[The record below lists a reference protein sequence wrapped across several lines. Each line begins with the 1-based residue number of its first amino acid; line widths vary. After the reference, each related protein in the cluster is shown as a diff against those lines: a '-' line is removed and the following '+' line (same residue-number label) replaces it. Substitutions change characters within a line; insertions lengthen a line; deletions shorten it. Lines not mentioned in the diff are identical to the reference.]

1 MFGKRKDSNDGKRM
15 PSATGHVPSVENGPS
30 RPAYVI
36 ERYAAYYP
44 MNNRRRGM
52 ALIFSHY
59 KFAVQH
65 QNLPAREGNEVD
77 CKRLTETLQ
86 MFGFDVHI
94 YRDHKL
100 EEIKAVTRKVSQMD
114 HKDNDCLLVA
124 VLTHGEDG
132 DIVFAHDCAYQFPV
146 IWSQFTADSCPS
158 LAGRPKIFL
167 IQACRGTHLET
178 GVKVQRDG
186 IARYS
191 IPTHA
196 DFLFAYATIPGFMAF
211 RNTSDGSWF
220 ISELCNEMRD
230 NGHKYDFLT
239 LLTFVAQKVAF
250 EHESV
255 SNHQEF
261 NMRKQM
267 PCIVSML
274 TRVLLFN
281 SV

>member
-1 MFGKRKDSNDGKRM
+1 MFGKKKDTIDGRRIS
-15 PSATGHVPSVENGPS
+15 PGSSRSPENGS
-30 RPAYVI
+30 SSNGPAYII

-44 MNNRRRGM
+44 MNHKRRGM

-59 KFAVQH
+59 NFAVPH
-65 QNLPAREGNEVD
+65 MNFPPREGNRVD
-77 CKRLTETLQ
+77 CDQLTEMLQ
-86 MFGFDVHI
+86 KFGFDVHI
-94 YRDHKL
+94 YCDYKL
-100 EEIKAVTRKVSQMD
+100 AEIKDVTSKVAQMD
-114 HKDNDCLLVA
+114 HSDNDCLLVA
-124 VLTHGEDG
+124 VLTHGEKG
-132 DIVFAHDCAYQFPV
+132 DYLFAYDCVYEFSA
-146 IWSQFTADSCPS
+146 IWSQFTADQCRT

-167 IQACRGTHLET
+167 IQACRGDELQS

-196 DFLFAYATIPGFMAF
+196 DFLFAYATIPGYMAF
-211 RNTSDGSWF
+211 RNTTHGSWF
-220 ISELCNEMRD
+220 INELCKEMRE

-239 LLTFVAQKVAF
+239 LLTFVSQKVAF

-255 SNHQEF
+255 SNDARF

>member
-1 MFGKRKDSNDGKRM
+1 MFGKKKDTIDGRRIS
-15 PSATGHVPSVENGPS
+15 PGSSRSPENGS
-30 RPAYVI
+30 SSGPAYII

-44 MNNRRRGM
+44 MNHKRRGM

-59 KFAVQH
+59 NFAVPH
-65 QNLPAREGNEVD
+65 IHFPPREGNRVD
-77 CKRLTETLQ
+77 CDQLSEMLEK
-86 MFGFDVHI
+86 FGFDVHI
-94 YRDHKL
+94 YHDYKL
-100 EEIKAVTRKVSQMD
+100 AEIKDVTSKVAQLD
-114 HKDNDCLLVA
+114 HSDNDCLLVA
-124 VLTHGEDG
+124 VLTHGEKG
-132 DIVFAHDCAYQFPV
+132 DYLFAYDCVYEFST
-146 IWSQFTADSCPS
+146 IWSQFTADHCRT

-167 IQACRGTHLET
+167 IQACRGDELQS
-178 GVKVQRDG
+178 GVKIQRDG

-196 DFLFAYATIPGFMAF
+196 DFLFAYATIQGYMAF
-211 RNTSDGSWF
+211 RNTTHGSWF
-220 ISELCNEMRD
+220 INELCKEMRE

-239 LLTFVAQKVAF
+239 LLTFVSQKVAF

-255 SNHQEF
+255 SNDPRF